1 MPSSLKTEHLHL
13 NFWLENDKPVRA
25 DFVRDNSIIDV
36 AVGEHCENT
45 QLHLSSADVN
55 KLRDTYQL
63 KVLQGNGDAQRRI
76 ALNFKPTVVFYFAGD
91 KPPAEYTSGENH
103 VYSGMG
109 ISDYGF
115 QGGIVIT
122 NTELI
127 VKQAQINGV
136 FYDLNKPGVQYYMIA
151 VR

>member
-1 MPSSLKTEHLHL
+1 
-13 NFWLENDKPVRA
+13 
-25 DFVRDNSIIDV
+25 
-36 AVGEHCENT
+36 
-45 QLHLSSADVN
+45 
-55 KLRDTYQL
+55 
-63 KVLQGNGDAQRRI
+63 
-76 ALNFKPTVVFYFAGD
+76 FKPTVVFYFAGD